1 MDTAPV
7 APPPPQDD
15 TPRARR
21 GGRPEHRPRVVVGV
35 DATGRTNHALAW
47 AADEAE
53 RRGAILHVLYAFELA
68 ASMIANDLVSPAE
81 ATAAAERVCAAATAR
96 AQARRPGLSVTS
108 EARPVGPVPA
118 LVDASRHADLVVVGV
133 RGRGRSGGLGTAARE
148 LAARAHGPVVVV
160 RAPARASVGPVVVG
174 VDRRARTS
182 AAVDYALADA
192 ARRGVPLHAVHAVP
206 PGRLRSPARETEHV
220 ARLVRARA
228 ERFPDVEVRFSVAES
243 GPVEALL
250 AHAPQLGLLVV
261 GSRGLRGL
269 AARRGRSVSQAVLR
283 RADCTVAVVR

>member
-1 MDTAPV
+1 MDTPPV
-7 APPPPQDD
+7 APRPRGDPP
-15 TPRARR
+15 RGRRR
-21 GGRPEHRPRVVVGV
+21 GRPGPGPRVVVGV
-35 DATGRTNHALAW
+35 DGTGRTNHALAW
-47 AADEAE
+47 AADEAD
-53 RRGAILHVLYAFELA
+53 RRGGALHILCPYELT

-96 AQARRPGLSVTS
+96 ALARRPGLRVTS
-108 EARPVGPVPA
+108 EARPAARVPA
-118 LVDASRHADLVVVGV
+118 LVEASRHADLVVVGV
-133 RGRGRSGGLGTAARE
+133 RGRGRAGDLGTVARE
-148 LAARAHGPVVVV
+148 LAARAHGPVVAV

-174 VDRRARTS
+174 VDRHARTS

-192 ARRGVPLHAVHAVP
+192 ARRGVPLHAVHAVGP
-206 PGRLRSPARETEHV
+206 DRVRSQAREAEHV

-228 ERFPDVEVRFSVAES
+228 ERFPGVEVRFSVAES

-250 AHAPQLGLLVV
+250 AQSPRAGLLVV

-283 RADCTVAVVR
+283 RASCAVAVVR